1 MEDREQIESMLMSL
15 LDEIHVEE
23 TREFVRPR
31 RQQAS
36 QESQQHQPQHQQQQL
51 EVINDLLISYNNNIR
66 DYQRNISMLAS
77 IIYLQNSTRQTT
89 SSRPSSSRPTTSSR
103 QSTTR
108 QRNTTANPSTPLRET
123 SQRNIPSSF
132 EYYVQPNNQERVYY
146 TSNIW
151 RNFPTMTTS
160 TTTAPGPLTST
171 EFENGTRSFVF
182 SEENQSEVGDAVC
195 PISLEP
201 HQYGD
206 TLCEITGC
214 HHLFNKANLV
224 NWFRRSHLC
233 PVCRYNV
240 RTNAPQPT
248 SPPASTN
255 NAMFREDPVDLARPL
270 QIDTFYSDILRSLH
284 GVTMQNNEEN
294 QRNESNEG
302 DIPDNV
308 SVD

>member
-1 MEDREQIESMLMSL
+1 MLMSL
-15 LDEIHVEE
+15 LDGINIEE

-31 RQQAS
+31 RQRAS
-36 QESQQHQPQHQQQQL
+36 QGTQQQQQHQQQQL

-89 SSRPSSSRPTTSSR
+89 WSRPTSSRSTTSTR

-108 QRNTTANPSTPLRET
+108 QQNTTVNPSTPLRET

-132 EYYVQPNNQERVYY
+132 DYYMQPNNQERVYY

-151 RNFPTMTTS
+151 RNFPSMTIPMTT
-160 TTTAPGPLTST
+160 TPGPLTNT
-171 EFENGTRSFVF
+171 EFENGTRTFVF
-182 SEENQSEVGDAVC
+182 LEENQNEVGDAVC

-214 HHLFNKANLV
+214 HHIFNKANLV

-255 NAMFREDPVDLARPL
+255 NTMFREDPVDLARPL

-284 GVTMQNNEEN
+284 GDTMQNNEEN
-294 QRNESNEG
+294 QANESNEG